1 MIFFFLICGTVLVYI
16 RNPEMRVC
24 VYKFLNSLYFA
35 KLSTLQGLDK
45 KKRRESF
52 KSSFS
57 ITKKKRKELQT
68 QRRCR

>member
-1 MIFFFLICGTVLVYI
+1 MLFFFLICGTVLVYI

-24 VYKFLNSLYFA
+24 VNKFLNSLYFA

-52 KSSFS
+52 KTSFS
-57 ITKKKRKELQT
+57 IT
-68 QRRCR
+68 